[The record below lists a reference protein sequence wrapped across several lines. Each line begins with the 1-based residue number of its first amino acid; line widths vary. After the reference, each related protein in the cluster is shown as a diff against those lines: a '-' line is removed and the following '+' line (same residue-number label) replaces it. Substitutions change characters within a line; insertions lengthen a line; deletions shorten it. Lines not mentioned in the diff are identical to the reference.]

1 MPTERRRQV
10 TDVRALRALANPV
23 RYRIFGHLMA
33 FGSQTASECA
43 AVVGATPSNCSYH
56 LRELARFGL
65 VERVDDGA
73 ADGRE
78 RPWRTT
84 ATGFSYPAA
93 EGGSRRSGRPSRE
106 PRPPPCRHRRRRR
119 AGPRGGRA
127 TRDPVPGL
135 AAGRG
140 VGHLRAPDHARGD
153 GRPGPGRR
161 RPHPPVHRP
170 DARRPAAG
178 CRAGARPVPRVPAPG
193 VVVTATTG
201 ERPATGP
208 SPLRNPSFA
217 RLWLGGLV
225 SDLGD
230 WMLLI
235 GLPVFVFQLTGS
247 ALTTAT
253 VFVVET
259 VPALL
264 AGQVAGV
271 LVDRVDRR
279 RILIAG
285 TLLQAILLLP
295 LLAVIDGRR
304 PVDRLSRCRRPVRAG
319 PGLRPGD
326 ARPGAEPGRARPARL
341 GERAE
346 RGEPEHRPA
355 RRRAARRPR
364 GRARAA

>member
-78 RPWRTT
+78 RPWRPT
-84 ATGFSYPAA
+84 ATGFSYQRSG
-93 EGGSRRSGRPSRE
+93 GGSCRSGGPSRE
-106 PRPPPCRHRRRRR
+106 PALLHAGIDDDAALAHEAAERHDALSPAWQQADGICDVR
-119 AGPRGGRA
+119 APHHGRA
-127 TRDPVPGL
+127 SWSRW
-135 AAGRG
+135 AS
-140 VGHLRAPDHARGD
+140 
-153 GRPGPGRR
+153 RR
-161 RPHPPVHRP
+161 RPDPPVHRP
-170 DARRPAAG
+170 HPRRRAAG
-178 CRAGARPVPRVPAPG
+178 RRAGARRCSAPSRCAVTRDRDDGQAPG
-193 VVVTATTG
+193 G
-201 ERPATGP
+201 RP
-208 SPLRNPSFA
+208 SPLRNPNFA
-217 RLWLGGLV
+217 RLWVAGLV

-253 VFVVET
+253 VFVVEI

-264 AGQVAGV
+264 VGQVGGV
-271 LVDRVDRR
+271 LVDRSTAAGSSSSAASSRR
-279 RILIAG
+279 SSC
-285 TLLQAILLLP
+285 
-295 LLAVIDGRR
+295 
-304 PVDRLSRCRRPVRAG
+304 SRCSP
-319 PGLRPGD
+319 
-326 ARPGAEPGRARPARL
+326 
-341 GERAE
+341 
-346 RGEPEHRPA
+346 
-355 RRRAARRPR
+355 
-364 GRARAA
+364 